1 VFFLPGIQPFGPQIE
16 LGRQHAHRLGY
27 FDPATFLLDQ
37 VSLSLLPSF
46 FLLGIVICLVLWWM
60 PKGGAA
66 QGSFSPPKWD
76 LPSRMLIA
84 TIFVLALTTFANLL
98 GPRLS
103 GLIAPFPVFGTII
116 AIFTQ
121 RQQGPEATARLLRG
135 IVSGSPAYAAFF
147 LVVGSLL
154 PHLPIG

>member
-1 VFFLPGIQPFGPQIE
+1 M
-16 LGRQHAHRLGY
+16 
-27 FDPATFLLDQ
+27 
-37 VSLSLLPSF
+37 
-46 FLLGIVICLVLWWM
+46 ICLVLWWM

-121 RQQGPEATARLLRG
+121 RQQGREATARLLRG

-154 PHLPIG
+154 PHLPIGWTYILATTAALCVSGLVFFAPRLNAKKRVSNG